1 MTELEDRVE
10 SLETRVSELES
21 RLDAGAEAEAESLKE
36 FVKQIDPEG
45 HDEVALAIG
54 YYLENIEGNQGFTAS
69 DIKEG
74 YKRAKRQPY
83 SNISVLLG
91 RMKDNG
97 NIMVFNSG
105 STKNTYTLTMEG
117 EEKIEEVQE
126 DE

>member
-1 MTELEDRVE
+1 MPELEDRVE
-10 SLETRVSELES
+10 NLENRVRELES
-21 RLDAGAEAEAESLKE
+21 RLDAGAEAKAESLKE
-36 FVKQIDPEG
+36 FVKQVDPEG

-54 YYLENIEGNQGFTAS
+54 YYLENIEGSQGFTAS

-97 NIMVFNSG
+97 DIMVFNSG
-105 STKNTYTLTMEG
+105 STKNTYTLTLEG

>member
-1 MTELEDRVE
+1 MTELEDKVE
-10 SLETRVSELES
+10 SLESRVSELES
-21 RLDAGAEAEAESLKE
+21 RLDAGAEVEAESLKE
-36 FVKQIDPEG
+36 FVKQVDPEG

-54 YYLENIEGNQGFTAS
+54 YYLENIEGSQGFTAS

-97 NIMVFNSG
+97 DIMVFNSG
-105 STKNTYTLTMEG
+105 STKNTYTLTLEG
-117 EEKIEEVQE
+117 EEKIEEVQS